1 MLIDE
6 SASTL
11 TPSPGDGTVTRDVA
25 DAWQAVLLRH
35 PTWRA
40 EAEVRAEYEHGG
52 RPEELVA
59 SLGTPEP
66 GRVAI
71 DLAEVDARPADAAA
85 SDGLLALE
93 MRDGSPKPIS
103 AALASIPA
111 YWLIGRRYRRR

>member
-1 MLIDE
+1 M
-6 SASTL
+6 
-11 TPSPGDGTVTRDVA
+11 TRDVA
-25 DAWQAVLLRH
+25 DAWQAVLLRR

-40 EAEVRAEYEHGG
+40 EAEIRAEYERGG
-52 RPEELVA
+52 RPEDLVA
-59 SLGTPEP
+59 SLGAAEP

-93 MRDGSPKPIS
+93 MRDGSLKPIS